1 MANTLKIIILAWLII
16 FAGQVEAY
24 QLLQIR
30 EDKPV
35 IAKISIKDPSR
46 IAIKDGKIVKIR
58 VKEEE
63 LTVEPDTELG
73 EIAVMPKSG
82 AENISVF
89 IVDESNKTYSLLL
102 QQEDIPAENIVLET
116 PSVKEAR
123 AELFRQ
129 QHAEALPAKNYAYE
143 KRITAILE
151 MMAGKPKTTT
161 GIEVKKI
168 APEEV
173 KLWTGTRFFKV
184 GHYQGQT
191 GIYRG
196 VEGDKYRLFNT
207 SKERMVINEQEFFI
221 EGVSAVSV
229 ENLELDPDMSTYVYV
244 IKAEVT
250 NE

>member
-1 MANTLKIIILAWLII
+1 MANTLKIIILAWLIL
-16 FAGQVEAY
+16 FAGQSEAY

-35 IAKISIKDPSR
+35 IAKISMKDPSR

-58 VKEEE
+58 MKESE
-63 LTVEPDTELG
+63 LTVEPDEDLG
-73 EIAVMPKSG
+73 EITVLPKSSS
-82 AENISVF
+82 ESIQLFV
-89 IVDESNKTYSLLL
+89 VDQNSKTYSLLL
-102 QQEDIPAENIVLET
+102 QQADIPAENIVLET
-116 PSVKEAR
+116 VASREN
-123 AELFRQ
+123 L
-129 QHAEALPAKNYAYE
+129 AEALRLQRTEPVPAKNYAYE

-168 APEEV
+168 TPEEI

-207 SKERMVINEQEFFI
+207 SKEKLIINEQEFFI
-221 EGVSAVSV
+221 DGVSAVSV
-229 ENLELDPDMSTYVYV
+229 ENLELEPDMSTYIYV